1 MGVDFDYRSIDYRS
15 QAEFDYFFA
24 TAFDRYDTN
33 GDGVIDYAEFQPL
46 INDMCQIIT
55 KRYGYGPT
63 VDKIRAA
70 WSALDFNKSG
80 YITRNEFSY
89 RARYELERILTQPDY
104 IPLGYTPY
112 GPSYVPPAYPGA
124 YVPPPYPPAYPPY
137 GYVPQPY
144 PPAYPP
150 YGYVPPPYPPAYP
163 PIYPPPYGRPAFP
176 PVVF

>member
-1 MGVDFDYRSIDYRS
+1 MGVDFDYRTIDYRS

-104 IPLGYTPY
+104 IPLGYVPY
-112 GPSYVPPAYPGA
+112 GPAYVPPAYLGA

-137 GYVPQPY
+137 GYVP
-144 PPAYPP
+144 
-150 YGYVPPPYPPAYP
+150 PAYP
-163 PIYPPPYGRPAFP
+163 PIYPPPYSRPAFP